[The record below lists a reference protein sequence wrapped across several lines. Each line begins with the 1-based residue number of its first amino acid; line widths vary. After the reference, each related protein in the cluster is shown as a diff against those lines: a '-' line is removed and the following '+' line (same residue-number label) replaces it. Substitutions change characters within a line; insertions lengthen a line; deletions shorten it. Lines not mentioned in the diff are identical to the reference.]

1 MPLRNLLII
10 LSLLVLSACSSV
22 NSTTPLSAN
31 ASQDGNASY
40 ALQPSEPEDTLS
52 ENELALLPEP
62 VDIDV
67 WQRIRNGY
75 SLDHDIN
82 RRVRQQLDW
91 YAKHP
96 EYINRVAKRGERYL
110 YHIVEEIEKRDM
122 PMELA
127 LLPIVESAFDPFA
140 YSHGRASGMWQ
151 FIPGT
156 GKMMGL
162 KQDWWYDGRRDV
174 VASTD
179 AALRYLQSLN
189 KRFDGDWMHAL
200 ASYNSGSGNVSKA
213 MRKNR
218 KRGKET
224 DFWNLDLPRETE
236 AYVPKLIALAILIK
250 DPEVYGLDLYSV
262 PNEPYFTVVDTGGQI
277 DLAQAAK
284 LADIDM
290 DALYA
295 LNPAYNRWA
304 TDPDGPHRLLVP
316 VDKAVNFK
324 HNLAQLP
331 PEQRVTWQRYTIREG
346 DNLSTIAT
354 DHNISVS
361 SLKSINNIRG
371 TFIRAGKILMVP
383 VATADTA
390 HYSQSA
396 DQRLSQRRSQSAK
409 TAKGNRVDH
418 KVAQGESLWSIAQR
432 YKVSTKKIARWN
444 NMAPKD
450 PIHPGQSLAIWT
462 STAQTQANAVDTSKP
477 VIRKVSYK
485 VRKGDSLHRIADKF
499 QLGVNDIL
507 RWNQI
512 NTSKYLQPGQSLT
525 LFVDV
530 TKSR

>member
-1 MPLRNLLII
+1 MPFQI
-10 LSLLVLSACSSV
+10 LFLVLPLFVLSACSSL
-22 NSTTPLSAN
+22 NSNT
-31 ASQDGNASY
+31 ASTIPQQNTNLVFY
-40 ALQPSEPEDTLS
+40 LEEPED
-52 ENELALLPEP
+52 ELTAEDLARLPEP
-62 VDIDV
+62 IKSDL
-67 WQRIRNGY
+67 WERIREGY
-75 SLDHDIN
+75 TLDHEIN
-82 RRVRQQLDW
+82 KRVRQQLDW
-91 YAKHP
+91 YARHP

-110 YHIVEEIEKRDM
+110 FHIVEEIDKRGM

-156 GKMMGL
+156 GKMLGL

-174 VASTD
+174 ISSTD
-179 AALRYLQSLN
+179 AALRYLQKLN
-189 KRFDGDWMHAL
+189 QRFDGDWLHAL

-218 KRGKET
+218 KRGKKT

-250 DPEVYGLDLYSV
+250 EPEIYDLELYSIADK
-262 PNEPYFTVVDTGGQI
+262 PYFEVVDIGGQI

-284 LADIDM
+284 LAELDM
-290 DALYA
+290 DTLYN

-304 TDPDGPHRLLVP
+304 THPDGPHRLLVP
-316 VDKAVNFK
+316 IGKAQLFEA
-324 HNLAQLP
+324 NLAQLP
-331 PEQRVTWQRYTIREG
+331 ADNRVTWQRYTIKQG
-346 DNLSTIAT
+346 DNLSAIAKKH
-354 DHNISVS
+354 DISVR
-361 SLKSINNIRG
+361 SLKSINNIKG
-371 TFIRAGKILMVP
+371 TFIRAGKTLMVP
-383 VATADTA
+383 VATADVA

-396 DQRLSQRRSQSAK
+396 EQRLSSRRNKSAK
-409 TAKGNRVDH
+409 SAKGTRVDH
-418 KVAQGESLWSIAQR
+418 KVAEGESLWTIAQR

-450 PIHPGQSLAIWT
+450 PIHPGQTLAIWT
-462 STAQTQANAVDTSKP
+462 PTQHASVETTSP

-485 VRKGDSLHRIADKF
+485 VRKGDSLHRIASKF
-499 QLGVNDIL
+499 QLQVNDIL

-512 NTSKYLQPGQSLT
+512 STSKYLQPGQSLT

-530 TKSR
+530 TKAR